1 MDTTARTPPFGIAT
15 AVALLLGITACLCLP
30 APLPWLLSAAA
41 FVVGAALWTR
51 GSWMRIAGACVLG
64 FGLCGL
70 HLAQVLS
77 QQLPPSMERQ
87 DAVVTGRIVD
97 LPAHE
102 ARRTRFMLRVD
113 DDASVPAPLR
123 GRLLQLSWYDPYR
136 AAGPSL
142 RFGLHAGSRWHF
154 ELRLRAP
161 RGLRNP
167 GVFDSEK
174 SALARRVAA
183 TGYVRVPESARQL
196 SGPRGVDAWR
206 GAMSARI
213 AAAVPSSS
221 SRYVQA
227 LALGDTRGLA
237 DLDWEALRAT
247 GLTHLIAI
255 SGFHVGMV
263 AALFALLAALLWR
276 GFPALARRL
285 PRPQAAALAALAGA
299 AGYAAVAGFALPT
312 VRTVLMIAMVVAA
325 RGLRRPVGV
334 GDALAMAALAMLLF
348 DPLAALTAGF
358 WLSFAGVAWLA
369 WCLPDA
375 GKRIVGDFLSAQG
388 VATLGLLPLTVV
400 LFGQASLAGPL
411 ANLVAIPWWSLV
423 VVPLSLLG
431 TALEALH
438 AGAGEWAW
446 RAAAWCFDLSWP
458 LLQWLAGSRFALWWL
473 PEARWFAL
481 PLALLGAFWC
491 LLPRGLPGRAL
502 ALLLWLPL
510 LWPARGLP
518 QPGAAELVVL
528 DVGQGLSVLVRTA
541 GHSLLY
547 DMGPAQPDGFDAGE
561 RVAAPSLRALGVPR
575 LDAAVVSHGDND
587 HAGGF
592 DAVRRAYPVPVAFA
606 PDGVGIDGTHACLA
620 GVHWTWDGVS
630 FRFLHPPE
638 YFPYLKNASSCV
650 LRVETAH
657 GAALL
662 TGDIGQVVERDLV
675 RRDADALRAEVVLV
689 AHHGSKD
696 SSDPGF
702 VAATGAR
709 HALVSSGHG
718 NRFGH
723 PKAEV
728 VDRWQAAGARVEDT
742 SSGGALRVRLQAGGI
757 TVEARRRSHPRPWD
771 AARRQRALAPADVGG
786 PALVSYRPD

>member
-30 APLPWLLSAAA
+30 ALPPWPAFALPLAAGAWL
-41 FVVGAALWTR
+41 WWRR
-51 GSWMRIAGACVLG
+51 GWKRVAGACLFG
-64 FGLCGL
+64 FALCGL
-70 HLAQVLS
+70 HVVHALS
-77 QQLPPSMERQ
+77 QQLPLSLERQ
-87 DAVVTGRIVD
+87 DVVVSGRVVD
-97 LPAHE
+97 LPADE
-102 ARRTRFMLRVD
+102 ARRTRFKLRVD
-113 DDASVPAPLR
+113 DDATVPAPLR
-123 GRLLQLSWYDPYR
+123 GQLLQLSWYDGYKDT
-136 AAGPSL
+136 APSRRFEL
-142 RFGLHAGSRWHF
+142 RPGSRWAF

-174 SALARRVAA
+174 SALARRIAA
-183 TGYVRVPESARQL
+183 TGYVRHPDTARQL
-196 SGPRGVDAWR
+196 AHAAGIDAWR
-206 GAMSARI
+206 GTMSARI

-227 LALGDTRGLA
+227 LALGDTRGL
-237 DLDWEALRAT
+237 DDIDWETLRAT

-263 AALFALLAALLWR
+263 AALFALLASWLWR
-276 GFPALARRL
+276 MFPALARRL

-325 RGLRRPVGV
+325 RALRRPVRV

-369 WCLPDA
+369 WCLPEA
-375 GKRIVGDFLSAQG
+375 GHRIVGDFLSAQG
-388 VATLGLLPLTVV
+388 VATLGLLPLTAV

-438 AGAGEWAW
+438 SGAGHWAW
-446 RAAAWCFDLSWP
+446 RAAAWCFDLAWP
-458 LLQWLAGSRFALWWL
+458 LMQWLAGSRFALWWL

-491 LLPRGLPGRAL
+491 LLPRGVPGRVL
-502 ALLLWLPL
+502 ALVLWLPL
-510 LWPARGLP
+510 LWPSRGLP
-518 QPGAAELVVL
+518 PPGEAELVVL

-541 GHSLLY
+541 RHSLLY
-547 DMGPAQPDGFDAGE
+547 DMGPAQPEGFDAGE
-561 RVAAPSLRALGVPR
+561 RIGVPSLRALGVRR

-592 DAVRRAYPVPVAFA
+592 AAVRRAYPMPVAWS
-606 PDGVGIDGTHACLA
+606 PEGSGVEHTRACRAGTQ
-620 GVHWTWDGVS
+620 WQWDGVR

-638 YFPYLKNASSCV
+638 YFPYLANESSCV
-650 LRVETAH
+650 LRIETAH

-662 TGDIGQVVERDLV
+662 TGDIGQVVERDLL
-675 RRDADALRAEVVLV
+675 RRDAAALRAEVVLV
-689 AHHGSKD
+689 AHHGSGE

-709 HALVSSGHG
+709 HALISAGYG
-718 NRFGH
+718 NRFHH
-723 PKAEV
+723 PRPEV
-728 VDRWQAAGARVEDT
+728 VERWQQAGAQVQDT
-742 SSGGALRVRLQAGGI
+742 QEGGALRVRLQAGGV
-757 TVEARRRSHPRPWD
+757 TVEPRRQSHPRPWD
-771 AARRQRALAPADVGG
+771 AVRRQRRLAGESTGQA
-786 PALVSYRPD
+786 ALVSYRPD